1 MKNIVI
7 IGAGDL
13 GKEIVWL
20 IEDINRIK
28 PTYLISG
35 FLDDDEQKHG
45 KEFCWYKVLGGL
57 DRLEEISNK
66 MQLYAVVAVKD
77 STVRKRIVEEHP
89 SFTHWE
95 TIMHPRATVAGS
107 SSVGEGSI
115 LFPNVT
121 VSVDSKLGRFGI
133 YYIQSTVGNDC
144 VIGDFVTALYSAAVL
159 EHSKIADGVLL
170 PVGTCVQPF
179 GKVECDQAGGS
190 PEKGEPAAKEY

>member
-13 GKEIVWL
+13 GKEVVWL

-35 FLDDDEQKHG
+35 FLDDDKKKLG
-45 KEFCWYKVLGGL
+45 REFCWYKVLGGL
-57 DRLEEISNK
+57 DQLEEISNE
-66 MQLYAVVAVKD
+66 MHIYAVVAVKD
-77 STVRKRIVEEHP
+77 SAVRKRIVEEHP
-89 SFTHWE
+89 FFKHWE
-95 TIMHPRATVAGS
+95 TIVHPRATVAS
-107 SSVGEGSI
+107 SSSIGEGSI

-144 VIGDFVTALYSAAVL
+144 QIGDYVTAMYASAIL
-159 EHSKIADGVLL
+159 EHSEIADGVLL
-170 PVGTCVQPF
+170 PMGSCVQPY
-179 GKVECDQAGGS
+179 GKLELDKDLAS
-190 PEKGEPAAKEY
+190 MGEAKKATEEQ